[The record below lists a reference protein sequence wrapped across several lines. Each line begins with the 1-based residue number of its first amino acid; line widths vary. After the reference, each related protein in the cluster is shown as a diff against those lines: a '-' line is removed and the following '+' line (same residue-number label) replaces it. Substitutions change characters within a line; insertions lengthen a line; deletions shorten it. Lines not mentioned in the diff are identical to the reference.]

1 MTTEYRNNAFST
13 ITAGLTA
20 SAFDVTVSVVSD
32 ATFPSVTSPDYFYA
46 TLEDTA
52 GQVEILKVTASKVVA
67 NQFTVIRGAD
77 NTVPLVWAIGS
88 IIEMRL
94 VRAMIEE
101 FRDHNHT
108 ATYADLTKTISN
120 SYQFAFRTSSATDS
134 YEASMVVAPPVYV
147 VGLRVQFL
155 SDRANTGACTLDL
168 NSLGVKNIK
177 TQAGDDPADGY
188 IAAISFV
195 DLEYNGV
202 DFILMSPASP
212 DAPTII
218 NSPAS
223 GTGVDVTYM
232 SLSPS
237 VVPTSFAVNEFL
249 DDRIRGARINSNGTV
264 FVEVSGITSVK
275 NSTGNYTLTH
285 DIGDLLYVPVVTL
298 HGAVDGVPHV
308 LSYDTTTITITVD
321 NLSGTPV
328 DSAFT
333 VIISAW

>member
-94 VRAMIEE
+94 VRAMVEE

-108 ATYADLTKTISN
+108 ALYANLASTVSN
-120 SYQFAFRTSSATDS
+120 SYQFATLTSVATDS
-134 YEASMVVAPPVYV
+134 YTASLPTSPGSLTA
-147 VGLRVQFL
+147 GLRVQFL
-155 SDRANTGACTLDL
+155 SDRANTLACTLDL
-168 NSLGVKNIK
+168 NSLGVKDIK
-177 TQAGDDPADGY
+177 TQADADPATGY
-188 IAAISFV
+188 IAVNSLV

-212 DAPTII
+212 DASTII
-218 NSPAS
+218 NSPVS
-223 GTGVDVTYM
+223 GTGVDTTYM
-232 SLSPS
+232 SLTPG
-237 VVPTSFAVNEFL
+237 VLPTSFAINEFL
-249 DDRIRGARINSNGTV
+249 DDRIRGARINSDGTV
-264 FVEVSGITSVK
+264 NNQVGGITSAWAA
-275 NSTGNYTLTH
+275 TGIYTLTH
-285 DIGDLLYVPVVTL
+285 NMGSSSYVPVASILGTVE
-298 HGAVDGVPHV
+298 GIIRI
-308 LSYDTTTITITVD
+308 LSYTTSTVTVSIVDT
-321 NLSGTPV
+321 SGTLI

-333 VIISAW
+333 VIISDW